1 MSRGRFPPL
10 RDDFFLL
17 PKKGKKKH
25 RTVLHIYSLRKH
37 RTETFSSCPDVELEG
52 FFFFLPLRM
61 IFLIFFSSCLFS
73 PTFYRRPI
81 WGSSSHLNPPAP
93 KHHPHSTWGLN
104 GEGNAR
110 VPALTLT
117 LTRAHASR
125 PRSPRSATH
134 SDTHGWGRKAGR
146 GWGGVL
152 LTFEG
157 SRFRLLAARHPK
169 SKQLKLFQFSPVR
182 NYTSSWPRAPRAAA
196 PRALRSA
203 SLAPWL
209 RAPLLAPA
217 PARARARGSRLP
229 GLRALHSGGSGCT
242 KLSQPSTPTPA

>member
-1 MSRGRFPPL
+1 
-10 RDDFFLL
+10 
-17 PKKGKKKH
+17 
-25 RTVLHIYSLRKH
+25 
-37 RTETFSSCPDVELEG
+37 
-52 FFFFLPLRM
+52 M

-217 PARARARGSRLP
+217 SSIYSHSTKTRLP
-229 GLRALHSGGSGCT
+229 GNAGLEVLREEGGGSREWGRGRGRGPGGPRGQHHPAA
-242 KLSQPSTPTPA
+242 LSSQI